1 MAPAKKDWALLLLAL
16 VAGLGGAWM
25 ARAAPG
31 RLRSWVVGLGWGS
44 LALALVAAVGCWGFL
59 VLARRHQRARDFDG
73 PAVVR
78 HQGRAFAAFF
88 ALHNLLWAGGLL
100 LLAAFVLGGLGSLWF
115 SRWMVGVLVGLAWVA
130 LLGLARPVPLAL
142 LGLCWRVLPR
152 SPGLDRR
159 RVLAGA
165 PLRRIWSLRG
175 RFEEACA
182 RDREHSAGGQRI
194 LVGLQTA
201 LGAPGASP
209 PPPVSLA
216 GVWGREL
223 GHRGLALAPVMVAFA
238 LVVGLVAL
246 LGGLVSLLPGGGGWG
261 PMAETQLA
269 RADEARDTETEP
281 SPTSTVDDPE
291 DNPVGDPVEDPME
304 DRETEPRQDEQ
315 GEQLAEDPR
324 GVDEGPREDAMPEG
338 RRSPSD
344 DHASE
349 GADGTEGTDGPGGT
363 SPDGQQQGDPQGS
376 NGQQQGD
383 PQGSNGQEQGDPQG
397 SGGQEQGDPQGSN
410 GQEQGDPQGSGGQE
424 QGDPQGSGGQE
435 QGDPQGSGGQQQ
447 GDPQGSGGQQQG
459 DPQGPGGQEQGDPQG
474 SGGQQQ
480 GDPQGSG
487 GQQQGDPQGSGGQRQ
502 GDPQGSGGQQSSG
515 ETRDEGGQTPGSG
528 ARPSNGRQDEGGG
541 GGRGTS
547 REGAP
552 RGSQSPPEMGGGAP
566 ATTRGPQG
574 PVHRI
579 VLRGEGEASAAEGTP
594 SLEPTTDQ
602 AIEATGP
609 GPRASIES
617 HDSTLRQPLPGWV
630 VELLDRLEKEKR

>member
-16 VAGLGGAWM
+16 GAGLGGAWM
-25 ARAAPG
+25 AWAAPG
-31 RLRSWVVGLGWGS
+31 RLRFWVLGLGWGS
-44 LALALVAAVGCWGFL
+44 LAVALVAAVACWGCL
-59 VLARRHQRARDFDG
+59 VLARRHQRARDYDG

-100 LLAAFVLGGLGSLWF
+100 LLAASVLGGLGSLWF

-142 LGLCWRVLPR
+142 LGLCWRVLPQR
-152 SPGLDRR
+152 PRLDRR
-159 RVLAGA
+159 KMLTGA

-269 RADEARDTETEP
+269 RADEAWDTETEP
-281 SPTSTVDDPE
+281 SPTSTVDDPVE
-291 DNPVGDPVEDPME
+291 DLVGDLVDDAVGNPVEDPVE

-315 GEQLAEDPR
+315 GEQLAEDPQ
-324 GVDEGPREDAMPEG
+324 GVDEGPREDATPEG

-349 GADGTEGTDGPGGT
+349 GADGTEGTEGTDGPGGT

-376 NGQQQGD
+376 GGQQQGDPQGSGSQQQGD
-383 PQGSNGQEQGDPQG
+383 PQGSNGQQQGDPQG
-397 SGGQEQGDPQGSN
+397 SGGQQ
-410 GQEQGDPQGSGGQE
+410 QGDPQGSGGQQ

-459 DPQGPGGQEQGDPQG
+459 DPQG
-474 SGGQQQ
+474 SGGQQ
-480 GDPQGSG
+480 
-487 GQQQGDPQGSGGQRQ
+487 Q

-515 ETRDEGGQTPGSG
+515 ETRDEGGQTPGPG

-541 GGRGTS
+541 GGGGTS

-552 RGSQSPPEMGGGAP
+552 RGSQSPPAMGGGAP

-579 VLRGEGEASAAEGTP
+579 VLRGEGEAFAAEGTP
-594 SLEPTTDQ
+594 SLEPTTGQ